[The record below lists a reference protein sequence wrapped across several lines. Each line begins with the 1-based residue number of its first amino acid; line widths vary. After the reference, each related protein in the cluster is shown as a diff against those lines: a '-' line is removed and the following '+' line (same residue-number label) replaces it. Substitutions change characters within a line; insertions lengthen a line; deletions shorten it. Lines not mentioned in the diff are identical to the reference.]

1 MLYQDVLLKM
11 MRLKGINASELAD
24 KVGTSRGY
32 ISQLLA
38 GKVKEPSFTRILD
51 ICHVLGI
58 TVEELMSSVATGKP
72 INPPSI
78 NKASPELEELI
89 DAFIQLPLPDQ
100 RGIIRICKALVKH
113 LD

>member
-1 MLYQDVLLKM
+1 MGYQKTVIKAMKL
-11 MRLKGINASELAD
+11 RGITPAELAD
-24 KVGTSRGY
+24 KIGTSRGY
-32 ISQLLA
+32 ISKLLS
-38 GKVKEPSFTRILD
+38 GKIKDPSFTRTLE

>member
-1 MLYQDVLLKM
+1 MGYQKTVIKAMKL
-11 MRLKGINASELAD
+11 RGITPTELAD
-24 KVGTSRGY
+24 KIGTSRGY
-32 ISQLLA
+32 ISKLLS
-38 GKVKEPSFTRILD
+38 GQIKDPSFTRTLE

-58 TVEELMSSVATGKP
+58 SIDALVDETP
-72 INPPSI
+72 IQPPNIKES
-78 NKASPELEELI
+78 SPELEELI